1 MKPELAT
8 VQEIIALK
16 QQISDLYDVLDK
28 EVKTVYDEFGEG
40 RFDYMVDSALEYP
53 YLKFEIED
61 IVRKLQNGED
71 VWRSSNVKPLSFSS
85 RALKNKPKGL

>member
-28 EVKTVYDEFGEG
+28 KVKTVFDEFGEG
-40 RFDYMVDSALEYP
+40 RFDYMVDNPTYP

-71 VWRSSNVKPLSFSS
+71 VWRSSNVKSLSFSS
-85 RALKNKPKGL
+85 RPLKNKPKGM